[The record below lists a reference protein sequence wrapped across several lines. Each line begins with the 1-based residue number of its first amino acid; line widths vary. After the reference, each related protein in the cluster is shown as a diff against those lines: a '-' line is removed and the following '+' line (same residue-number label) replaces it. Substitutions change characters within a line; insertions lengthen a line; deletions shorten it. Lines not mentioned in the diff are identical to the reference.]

1 VIENTMLLWGFGL
14 LGAALLLLVVEVF
27 IPSGGVIGILSVI
40 SAIAGVVMFW
50 RVSWV
55 WGATSLTLVLILA
68 PICFNFALRMMPYT
82 PVGRH
87 LFLTDSAEDAARQAE
102 RLEEERQAEAALVG
116 ALGVATTDLRPA
128 GVADIEGT
136 RVDVLAVGGPIDVGE
151 RVRVVEV
158 QGNQVRVRRVTA

>member
-1 VIENTMLLWGFGL
+1 MLLWGFGL
-14 LGAALLLLVVEVF
+14 LAAALLLLVVEVF
-27 IPSGGVIGILSVI
+27 VPSGGVIGILSLV

-55 WGATSLTLVLILA
+55 WGATSMMLVLVLA
-68 PICFNFALRMMPYT
+68 PVCFNFALRMMPYT
-82 PVGRH
+82 PMGRH
-87 LFLTDSAEDAARQAE
+87 LFLTDSAEESARQAE

-116 ALGVATTDLRPA
+116 AVGVASTDLRPI

-136 RVDVLAVGGPIDVGE
+136 RVEVLAVGGPIDAGA
-151 RVRVVEV
+151 RVRVVDV